1 MYNWTPSSLGAKWF
15 RCRVPIHWH
24 PLECFMNTH
33 IYIYL
38 FLQIYIYIFVYIYIC
53 IFPYIPYFFEGLRQI
68 SISRFPGPKQRWRVA
83 RGSSTSAAHADA
95 LPEMARASGLV
106 WVDNEKSY
114 LYAPR
119 DWNIYLFLAYIY
131 VEIIGKCTIVPYME
145 HLGYIDRLE
154 LSKRHLYIYM
164 LFIVVRCFWFNL
176 YLRFAYSIIGNK
188 TPLRYNP
195 EATKQLSFF

>member
-1 MYNWTPSSLGAKWF
+1 MVPLQGADSLA
-15 RCRVPIHWH
+15 
-24 PLECFMNTH
+24 PLGMFYEYT
-33 IYIYL
+33 
-38 FLQIYIYIFVYIYIC
+38 YIYIFVYIYIC

-154 LSKRHLYIYM
+154 LSKRHFIYIYICCSL
-164 LFIVVRCFWFNL
+164 LFDVFDLTYIL
-176 YLRFAYSIIGNK
+176 DLHIPS
-188 TPLRYNP
+188 L
-195 EATKQLSFF
+195 ETKHL